1 MFKTVTIRLFP
12 AGEQSPVDV
21 GGVLV
26 GQPSTEE
33 TVEAMNLFG
42 KKVTY
47 WLALPKGDANEWA
60 DAYVTLPEPFSG
72 VYRTVGWPVAGIEE
86 NIPLRW
92 NKKVRLEAIQALHAP
107 HTVTVYNVREDPA
120 TFEQSVTVTILS
132 GVNLEGGHGADAG
145 EPGMR
150 PTGSATLLI
159 PLTIKGTD
167 PNTGAERV
175 YAGAREYAAAAD
187 RSGLWTLDPNSD
199 FFVKGEVVD
208 PSGSFQMMKSSRD
221 DVYRVRSVK
230 RKDAGPQEL
239 WCLEVEGA

>member
-1 MFKTVTIRLFP
+1 MFKTITVRLLP
-12 AGEQSPVDV
+12 AGQKSPVNVD
-21 GGVLV
+21 GVLV
-26 GQPSTEE
+26 GQPTTEE
-33 TVEAMNLFG
+33 SAEAMNLFG
-42 KKVTY
+42 KKVAY
-47 WLALPKGDANEWA
+47 WLAIPKGNTHDWT

-92 NKKVRLEAIQALHAP
+92 NKKVRLEAIQALYAP

-120 TFEQSVTVTILS
+120 TFERSVTVTVLS

-145 EPGMR
+145 EPGMQ
-150 PTGSATLLI
+150 PTGKATLLI
-159 PLTIKGTD
+159 PLARKGVD
-167 PNTGAERV
+167 PDTGAERV

-187 RSGLWTLDPNSD
+187 KSGLWTLDPNSD

-208 PSGSFQMMKSSRD
+208 ASGSFQAMKSSRD

-230 RKDAGPQEL
+230 RKDAGPEEL
-239 WCLEVEGA
+239 WHLEVEGA